1 MRCYNCMKEFE
12 DGYDICPFCGYDRTE
27 EPDPMYLKPG
37 TLLHERY
44 RAGLVAGTGGF
55 GIIYKAWDEKLQ
67 TMAAVK
73 EYFSF
78 RVAKRDGKEI
88 RALEEQS
95 FEKSLEQFLEEARR
109 LSRLST
115 SRYIVDVYDF
125 FRENGTAYIVM
136 EYLEGLTLS
145 SFLKENGEKISLEF
159 AEEIFLSVANAVE
172 LLHREHMIHRDIS
185 PDNIFLLPDGRV
197 KLIDFGSAVEQE
209 EQRELALTPGYA
221 PPEQYLEHG
230 RLGPWTDLYG
240 MGASMYRALT
250 GIVPEEA
257 LQRGYRDTLR
267 SPAEWVKDLPEQ
279 VDTLI
284 MRSMEPDIADRI
296 SDAGQFRRVLEG
308 TERLRPWRAEK
319 KRKRRRRNAVFAGM
333 VLCLLLTA
341 GGMSLSVFGR
351 RMLHPQ
357 KKKLTVWVCSRE
369 GQEKAVEAY
378 YREVCA
384 HGFQVE
390 HPDVEL
396 VITGISGSQYEEVLS
411 RALELGVAPEIFEST
426 ALNGMVLKKAAEL
439 DAFAQRQSEKR
450 TCFFLDRYRRYIPEG
465 KRLPVGFSMPVGF
478 VLQGPGDVDPMET
491 TSVGSSGTHAENQWE
506 AAERGTEDSA
516 GKPHLAI
523 VPEAWVKEGER
534 AVAEQF
540 LAGAYGSVAMEF
552 VDFPVLL
559 TELSENLPEDGLPGG
574 IRPVCIQGA
583 EPEFT
588 TTFSLNQAAAQEEL
602 ALSFLDWLL
611 SEQEQRMLHAGGT
624 GVPEMNACSVAVKAN
639 DAYQGLKKQMYS
651 VVEAE
656 MQDE

>member
-12 DGYDICPFCGYDRTE
+12 DGYDICPFCGYDRRE

-37 TLLHERY
+37 TLLNGRY
-44 RAGLVAGTGGF
+44 RAGLVVGNGGF
-55 GIIYKAWDEKLQ
+55 GIIYRAWDEKLM

-73 EYFSF
+73 EYFPF
-78 RVAKRDGKEI
+78 RVARREGKEI
-88 RALEEQS
+88 HALEEKS
-95 FEKSLEQFLEEARR
+95 FERSLKQFLEEARR
-109 LSRLST
+109 LSRLSA

-145 SFLKENGEKISLEF
+145 SFLKENGGKIPLEF
-159 AEEIFLSVANAVE
+159 TEEIFVSVANAVE

-197 KLIDFGSAVEQE
+197 KLIDFGSTVEQE

-221 PPEQYLEHG
+221 PPEQYLERG
-230 RLGPWTDLYG
+230 RLGPWSDLYG

-267 SPAEWVKDLPEQ
+267 PPGEWVKDLPEQ

-296 SDAGQFRRVLEG
+296 SDAGKFRRVLEG
-308 TERLRPWRAEK
+308 KERLLPLRAEK
-319 KRKRRRRNAVFAGM
+319 RRKRRRRNAVFAGT

-341 GGMSLSVFGR
+341 GGMAFSLFGG

-357 KKKLTVWVCSRE
+357 KKMLTVWVRAGE
-369 GQEKAVEAY
+369 GQEKDVEAY
-378 YREVCA
+378 YRKVCE
-384 HGFQVE
+384 HGFLME

-396 VITGISGSQYEEVLS
+396 VITGISGSRYEEVLS

-426 ALNGMVLKKAAEL
+426 ALDGMVLQKAAEL
-439 DAFAQRQSEKR
+439 DAFAQQQSEKR
-450 TCFFLDRYRRYIPEG
+450 TCFFLDRYRRYVPEG
-465 KRLPVGFSMPVGF
+465 KRLPVGFSMPVGL
-478 VLQGPGDVDPMET
+478 VHEETGGADPSEAGDG
-491 TSVGSSGTHAENQWE
+491 GSSGSDMETQKG
-506 AAERGTEDSA
+506 AAGRTVEDST
-516 GKPHLAI
+516 GKPEVAT
-523 VPEAWVKEGER
+523 VPEAWVKDGEQR
-534 AVAEQF
+534 VAGQF

-552 VDFPVLL
+552 VDFPLLL
-559 TELSENLPEDGLPGG
+559 TELSENLPEDGLPGS
-574 IRPVCIQGA
+574 IVPVCIQGA

-602 ALSFLDWLL
+602 ALSFLGWLL

-624 GVPEMNACSVAVKAN
+624 GVPERNACSVTVKAN
-639 DAYQGLKKQMYS
+639 DTYQGLKKQMYA
-651 VVEAE
+651 VIEAE